1 VRAFRDTVF
10 DVIEQEPGAWPPAGG
25 DWDRREAGEADRCR
39 LGRAEGDPRDHAVST
54 QHGVGTSRAVLIY
67 TTYSAEAVQRIS
79 ENPRRLA
86 RDIRDIGFRTA
97 DQIAAKLGIEKGRA
111 DPRAPGT
118 S

>member
-1 VRAFRDTVF
+1 MSSSRSLKLGRLRGVTGTGVKR
-10 DVIEQEPGAWPPAGG
+10 
-25 DWDRREAGEADRCR
+25 GEADRCR

-111 DPRAPGT
+111 DPRAPAT

>member
-1 VRAFRDTVF
+1 MHS
-10 DVIEQEPGAWPPAGG
+10 VIPCSMSSSRSLKLGRLRGVTG
-25 DWDRREAGEADRCR
+25 TGVKRGEADRCR
-39 LGRAEGDPRDHAVST
+39 WAEQKVIREIMLFLP
-54 QHGVGTSRAVLIY
+54 QHGAGTSRAVLIY

-86 RDIRDIGFRTA
+86 RDIRDIGFGTA

>member
-1 VRAFRDTVF
+1 MSSSRSLELGRLRGVTGIGVKR
-10 DVIEQEPGAWPPAGG
+10 
-25 DWDRREAGEADRCR
+25 GEADRCR

-67 TTYSAEAVQRIS
+67 TAYIAPRLSSASQRT
-79 ENPRRLA
+79 PVALA